1 MIKSENESLRRS
13 LDKRSRQLD
22 RMHSEHMDC
31 DAREVFNSPL
41 SHLNLCFSVAICRNS
56 WTLRKMYHLIS
67 ICISIFSFIMF
78 KMGFKW
84 GMTFLLPKRK

>member
-41 SHLNLCFSVAICRNS
+41 SHLNLCFSVAICRNCCR
-56 WTLRKMYHLIS
+56 LRKMFHFIS
-67 ICISIFSFIMF
+67 ISVSIFKSEVFKNSF
-78 KMGFKW
+78 KQ
-84 GMTFLLPKRK
+84 GMTALLI